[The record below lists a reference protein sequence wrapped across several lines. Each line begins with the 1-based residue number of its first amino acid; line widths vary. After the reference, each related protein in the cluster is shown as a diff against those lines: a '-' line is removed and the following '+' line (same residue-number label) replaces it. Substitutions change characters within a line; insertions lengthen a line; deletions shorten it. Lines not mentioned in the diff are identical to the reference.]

1 VLDYIQVVRDAKVRK
16 LYVPT
21 LGYENIR
28 CLEVAVHGA
37 VVVKVIQSLENLDHT
52 TRHLFLAYLAKLL

>member
-28 CLEVAVHGA
+28 CLEVGVHGA
-37 VVVKVIQSLENLDHT
+37 VVVKVFQSLENLSHT
-52 TRHLFLAYLAKLL
+52 TRN